1 MKVISEKH
9 ATVESTETSK
19 RGFFFLKY
27 IWSAFQNLL
36 DDLQNVKGRKICYR
50 DPIALSNLQ
59 FYFISL
65 LQIKILN
72 E

>member
-9 ATVESTETSK
+9 ATVESIETSK

-36 DDLQNVKGRKICYR
+36 DDLQNVKGWKICYR
-50 DPIALSNLQ
+50 DPIASNLQ

-65 LQIKILN
+65 LQIKKLN